1 MSIMKRLAGGIIKIL
16 IPLRRSLGVG
26 GGGGPGGA
34 TSEAHGTTLKTEALS
49 S

>member
-16 IPLRRSLGVG
+16 IPLRRSLGLG
-26 GGGGPGGA
+26 GGGGAGGA
-34 TSEAHGTTLKTEALS
+34 TSEAHGTTLKAEALS